1 MPDYRVRTIR
11 PYFRTSAG
19 ALTPVWKEF
28 KDGELT
34 PGQIEALEKE
44 QLVEI
49 QEMKPVAVEI
59 SEAKPGKA

>member
-1 MPDYRVRTIR
+1 MADYRVRTSR
-11 PYFRTSAG
+11 PSFRTSAG
-19 ALTPVWKEF
+19 VLTPAWKEF

-59 SEAKPGKA
+59 SEAKQGKS